1 MVELDAGVGERSIGE
16 DDVADHGE
24 GQGEQGVGVEFDGS
38 EKGEA
43 REEEEKE
50 KCDEEVEG
58 GEGYLGVSEGGGLE
72 DAFVDE
78 DLDWGGWGCE
88 KMLKFLF
95 ILGEFFS
102 YNGCCR
108 CGIDARADPESIT
121 ETFRGGGGGDHG
133 RRWWKPIQVE
143 IFLIFFLIFF
153 LLEKGLSLFIVVNR
167 LSLLLFLV
175 HSRQVMC
182 AVSRRNKKRLRVCKS
197 STCMYFTPRTRRLD
211 HTHTFS
217 SLHSRD

>member
-1 MVELDAGVGERSIGE
+1 MFWGLNFLVFFWEGV
-16 DDVADHGE
+16 
-24 GQGEQGVGVEFDGS
+24 FW
-38 EKGEA
+38 
-43 REEEEKE
+43 
-50 KCDEEVEG
+50 
-58 GEGYLGVSEGGGLE
+58 
-72 DAFVDE
+72 F
-78 DLDWGGWGCE
+78 WGD
-88 KMLKFLF
+88 
-95 ILGEFFS
+95 FS

-121 ETFRGGGGGDHG
+121 ETFGGGGGRGGDHG
-133 RRWWKPIQVE
+133 RRRWKPIQVE
-143 IFLIFFLIFF
+143 IVLIFFLIFF

-167 LSLLLFLV
+167 LSLLLFLL

-182 AVSRRNKKRLRVCKS
+182 AVSRRKKKRLRVCKS